1 MALNDRLTA
10 MHIIKADEDTIT
22 SSVNSLKNYLSSFL
36 TYYGNLSSETKAL
49 YLGDD
54 KTAMDALIAKHQA
67 LYDLIIS
74 QGY

>member
-10 MHIIKADEDTIT
+10 MHIIKASEDNIT
-22 SSVNSLKNYLSSFL
+22 SNVNSLKNYLSAFL
-36 TYYGNLSSETKAL
+36 LYYNNLSQEQKVL
-49 YLGDD
+49 YFADD
-54 KTAMDALIAKHQA
+54 KSAMDAIVAKNQE

>member
-1 MALNDRLTA
+1 MSLENRLTA

-36 TYYGNLSSETKAL
+36 AYYGNLSSETKTL
-49 YLGDD
+49 YFGDD
-54 KTAMDALIAKHQA
+54 KTAMDALVAKNQA